1 LERAG
6 VTVLGIGANTMHMNF
21 DEVQD
26 AVSIPVIDVRS
37 AVATEVLAMEQ
48 YSVALLG
55 TKYLLDASFYS
66 ETLQKLGVTSVRHP
80 PLRLRS
86 FKRLSSMN
94 SQRTS

>member
-1 LERAG
+1 
-6 VTVLGIGANTMHMNF
+6 
-21 DEVQD
+21 
-26 AVSIPVIDVRS
+26 
-37 AVATEVLAMEQ
+37 MEQ

-80 PLRLRS
+80 PLRLLS